1 MAAPVFRGGPVKATR
16 LKSWQSG
23 RIFYYQDHANARF
36 WDGYWRDS
44 ITREYYARFE
54 KGELEE
60 FARYFEKYLRKED
73 RILEAG
79 CGAAR
84 YIVALRARG
93 FQHIEGVEWG
103 QETVKNVKKIYPG
116 LPVRV
121 GDVTRLDTPEDYYD
135 AYISLGVVEHRA
147 AGPEPFLEEAFRV
160 LKPGGVA
167 IFSVP
172 YVNPLRYLK
181 ARLGAYRIEDTSD
194 RIFYQYAFPK
204 SVFSSYLIG
213 HGFEILESHGVAGY
227 YGLNEELPGLFKFL
241 DRVRGGWTVR
251 QYLKKAGWVDL
262 FGHTVVFICAKPVR
276 AEKSDGAR

>member
-1 MAAPVFRGGPVKATR
+1 VKATR
-16 LKSWQSG
+16 LKLWQSG
-23 RIFYYQDHANARF
+23 RILYYQDHADSNF
-36 WDGYWRDS
+36 WDGYWKDS

-54 KGELEE
+54 RGELEE

-93 FQHIEGVEWG
+93 FERVEGVEWG
-103 QETVKNVKKIYPG
+103 QETVRSVKELYPA

-121 GDVTRLDTPEDYYD
+121 GDVTRLDTPANSYD
-135 AYISLGVVEHRA
+135 AYLSLGVVEHRA

-181 ARLGAYRIEDTSD
+181 ARLGGYRIEDTSN
-194 RIFYQYAFPK
+194 RSFYQYAFTK
-204 SVFSSYLIG
+204 SIFSDYLIR
-213 HGFEILESHGVAGY
+213 HGFQILESHGLAGY
-227 YGLNEELPGLFKFL
+227 YGLNEELPGLFEFL
-241 DRVRGGWTVR
+241 DRMKGGWTVR
-251 QYLKKAGWVDL
+251 QYLKKAAWVDL
-262 FGHTVVFICAKPVR
+262 FGHIVVFVCVKPGHV
-276 AEKSDGAR
+276 KKTDGPL